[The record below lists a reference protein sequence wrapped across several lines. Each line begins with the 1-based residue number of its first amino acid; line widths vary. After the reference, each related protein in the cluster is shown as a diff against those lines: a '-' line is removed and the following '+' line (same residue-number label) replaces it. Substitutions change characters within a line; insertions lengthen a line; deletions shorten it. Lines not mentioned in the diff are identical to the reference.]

1 MFFAV
6 SGAGCEDDQK
16 ASEQVKQA
24 ILLSISFLIDFNV
37 LFHSPEPPGLRRSFM
52 KLTMAGM
59 FLSVPLLFA
68 MHAWLDTIAK
78 RDSYGQE
85 AWQHDFHM
93 FSPQNSGKKT
103 FSKDLNS
110 ILENLQSFHG
120 KIELRGVLYCFTRIF
135 GVLEAC
141 EDARFIMGML
151 EGRWLAD
158 SDDAG

>member
-1 MFFAV
+1 
-6 SGAGCEDDQK
+6 
-16 ASEQVKQA
+16 
-24 ILLSISFLIDFNV
+24 
-37 LFHSPEPPGLRRSFM
+37 M

-158 SDDAG
+158 SDDAGEPKTQAVGGRNHEIHHLRSWDGIRSDYTFPGLELT